1 MKLSELRPGE
11 TGVVTKVTGT
21 GAIHR
26 RLLAMGILPG
36 TVIRVARLSPFGDPI
51 EYEIRGVFISLRRSE
66 AEYVEIDR
74 IVPLHLIP
82 AGEKV
87 RIVILDGGMNFIRNM
102 GSIGI
107 SPGKIIE
114 IISPCCPM
122 RVRTELGEYYVGRGE
137 AYRIYVR

>member
-36 TVIRVARLSPFGDPI
+36 TVIRVTRLSPFGDPI
-51 EYEIRGVFISLRRSE
+51 EYEIRGVFISLRKSE
-66 AEYVEIDR
+66 ANYIEIDK
-74 IVPLHLIP
+74 IVPLHMVP

-87 RIVILDGGMNFIRNM
+87 RVVILDGGMNFIRNM

-114 IISPCCPM
+114 ILSPCCPM
-122 RVRTELGEYYVGRGE
+122 RIRTALGEHYVGKGE

>member
-11 TGVVTKVTGT
+11 TGVVTKVIGV

-36 TVIRVARLSPFGDPI
+36 TVIRVIRSSPIGDPI
-51 EYEIRGVFISLRRSE
+51 EYEIRGVFISLRKSE
-66 AEYVEIDR
+66 ANYIEIDK
-74 IVPLHLIP
+74 IVPLHMVP
-82 AGEKV
+82 AGERV
-87 RIVILDGGMNFIRNM
+87 RVVILDGGMNFIRNM

-114 IISPCCPM
+114 ILNPCCPM
-122 RVRTELGEYYVGRGE
+122 RVRTILGEYYVGKGE